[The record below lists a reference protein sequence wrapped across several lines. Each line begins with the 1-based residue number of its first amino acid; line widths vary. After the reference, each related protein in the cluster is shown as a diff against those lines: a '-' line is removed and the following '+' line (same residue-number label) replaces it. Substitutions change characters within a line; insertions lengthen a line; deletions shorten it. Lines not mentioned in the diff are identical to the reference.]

1 MRGLPILLLSLAL
14 SVFVECQDKIPDVSL
29 TPDMLSVNEGEEA
42 NFTCSPL
49 LEEAPALLNTRNPGA
64 SQSQSIQNDDS
75 RIRVTDISNNDTGN
89 VTRMRV
95 FTWINPILEN
105 DHRREFFCQI
115 GSFESNTAILF
126 VNHAPDITI
135 GGETEFTVIAG
146 ATLNVSITVD
156 GWPEP
161 WLTWTRDGARVD
173 LTLSKSGL
181 SLPSVSLDDAGI
193 YTLNATNA
201 MSSDTGSFTVIVRSP
216 PVFEVGDDARMSI
229 RVGAEVVVNCAANAF
244 PPISPDNITLTLDG
258 EELEL
263 DSNFVHTIASAET
276 SDAGDYVCT
285 ATNELATESVT
296 ITVEIGNVPDKVSD
310 IVVAEDNER
319 VMVKWVAGNDNGA
332 RILNYTVEAQYREE
346 TIMRSV
352 TETTLVLTREE
363 LGVSEDGDTFQLTVT
378 IRAVNGIGS
387 SEPASDT
394 STVTF
399 TNTRRPT
406 AETGAGS
413 PAHAMRPVPTILVLV
428 VCSAVLFL

>member
-1 MRGLPILLLSLAL
+1 MVTLG
-14 SVFVECQDKIPDVSL
+14 VFI
-29 TPDMLSVNEGEEA
+29 
-42 NFTCSPL
+42 FT
-49 LEEAPALLNTRNPGA
+49 A
-64 SQSQSIQNDDS
+64 
-75 RIRVTDISNNDTGN
+75 
-89 VTRMRV
+89 
-95 FTWINPILEN
+95 
-105 DHRREFFCQI
+105 
-115 GSFESNTAILF
+115 
-126 VNHAPDITI
+126 
-135 GGETEFTVIAG
+135 
-146 ATLNVSITVD
+146 
-156 GWPEP
+156 
-161 WLTWTRDGARVD
+161 
-173 LTLSKSGL
+173 
-181 SLPSVSLDDAGI
+181 
-193 YTLNATNA
+193 
-201 MSSDTGSFTVIVRSP
+201 P
-216 PVFEVGDDARMSI
+216 PVFEVGDDARVSI

-263 DSNFVHTIASAET
+263 DSNFVHTIASAQT

-310 IVVAEDNER
+310 IVVDKDNER

-352 TETTLVLTREE
+352 TKTTLVLTREE

-387 SEPASDT
+387 SDPASDT

-399 TNTRRPT
+399 TNTRGPT
-406 AETGAGS
+406 VETGAGS
-413 PAHAMRPVPTILVLV
+413 PARAHTMRPVPTILVLV